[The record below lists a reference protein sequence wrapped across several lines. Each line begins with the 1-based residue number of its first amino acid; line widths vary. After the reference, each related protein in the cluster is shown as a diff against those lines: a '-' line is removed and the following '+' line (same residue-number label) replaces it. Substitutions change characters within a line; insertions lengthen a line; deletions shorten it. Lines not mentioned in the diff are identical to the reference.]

1 MKQTTHF
8 LVGLFVILGM
18 AAVLFLALR
27 ASNLT
32 QLGGGA
38 SYTVQ
43 AYFDDLG
50 GLKEGAAVRSAGVL
64 VGRVSA
70 IKLDAERYQ
79 ADVSISLE
87 QGIPFPADSSLQILT
102 AGLLGEK
109 YLGIT
114 PGADIENLK
123 AGDRIVRTQSAV
135 VLENLISQ
143 FIYNR
148 GSDSSNES
156 ESK

>member
-8 LVGLFVILGM
+8 LVGVFVLLGM
-18 AAVLFLALR
+18 AAILFLALR

-32 QLGGGA
+32 QLGSG
-38 SYTVQ
+38 STYTVQ

-79 ADVSISLE
+79 ADVSIDL
-87 QGIPFPADSSLQILT
+87 QAGIPFPSDSSLQILT

-114 PGADIENLK
+114 PGAEIENLK
-123 AGDRIVRTQSAV
+123 AGDRVVRTQSAV

-148 GSDSSNES
+148 GSSSSSEES
-156 ESK
+156 Q